1 MPCPLNRPLR
11 RWGAAA
17 TLLLASLLGANAH
30 AALDTTAQT
39 DDHSINM
46 PTDWWTY
53 GNLTPQQLTDR
64 IAEHGARIVGL
75 EVTAV
80 TGAGEP
86 RFTARLV
93 HNSGAYA
100 VPGWGWHYDQTPE
113 QITALIN
120 ANSARLIELE
130 RYDRG
135 GGQIRYALVMVP
147 NTGKMARGWSY
158 LLGVTRAQI
167 AAHIA
172 ASGARPIDLD
182 AFGRGTAMRHNAV
195 FVSNTGA
202 DRRAFD
208 WDIDQTSADIVARSS
223 AFQGRVVKLG
233 RQADGRYFF
242 VQMRNTGADA
252 SGWWHKYGFRS
263 ITELD
268 NYARQMVARPVD
280 VTSYATASGR
290 RFDAA
295 LIDNANAEERRMRG
309 HYALL
314 IDADQNPRGIFQSY
328 LKEVDGPVLVNLN
341 GKRRAET
348 ASALKV
354 LHLLHTMKQVQAGTD
369 WLSSTNFVY
378 YNYDD
383 GSYGLTDPWKRC
395 PIPAQENAGSWNEV
409 VTTLEW
415 GVDQMMD
422 ISDNRTTRG
431 VVLRYGGSFAPFNA
445 TAAAAGLT
453 GTTLRHDIGCAYVDL
468 DTNPYTYAPATKR
481 NETTAADLAKI
492 YEGVWTG
499 RLLPSGSPA
508 RREFLESAYSGT
520 GATDQVQAIIDE
532 EAAALGK
539 SAIAQR
545 FGALVKTW
553 GKGGTYNTCLGDA
566 ADMTQ
571 CGQGVMV
578 RSSAGLV
585 RLPIGGGGP
594 YVAFRYYVHGKL
606 ISDVPLVY
614 ALDEYKFGKAHK
626 KASGELFRGVIRE
639 ALATW

>member
-1 MPCPLNRPLR
+1 MRHLLNLSLR
-11 RWGAAA
+11 RFGAAA
-17 TLLLASLLGANAH
+17 TLLLASLAATSAH
-30 AALDTTAQT
+30 AALDATALT
-39 DDHSINM
+39 DDHSINV
-46 PTDWWTY
+46 PTEWWTY
-53 GNLTPQQLTDR
+53 GNLTPQQLSDKV
-64 IAEHGARIVGL
+64 AEQGARIVGL
-75 EVTAV
+75 EVAAV

-100 VPGWGWHYDQTPE
+100 VPGWGWYYDQTPE

-120 ANSARLIELE
+120 ANSARLIELD

-135 GGQIRYALVMVP
+135 GGQIRYAAVMVP
-147 NTGKMARGWSY
+147 NTGKMTRGWSY
-158 LLGVTRAQI
+158 LMGVTRSQI

-172 ASGARPIDLD
+172 ATDSRPIDLD
-182 AFGRGTAMRHNAV
+182 AFGSGAALRLNAV

-202 DRRAFD
+202 DRRAFE
-208 WDIDQTSADIVARSS
+208 WDIDQTSADIVVRSN

-233 RQADGRYFF
+233 RQADGRYLF
-242 VQMRNTGADA
+242 VQVRNTGANA

-328 LKEVDGPVLVNLN
+328 LKEVDGPVLINLN

-369 WLSSTNFVY
+369 WLNSTNFVY
-378 YNYDD
+378 FNYDD

-395 PIPAQENAGSWNEV
+395 PIPSQENAGSWNEV

-422 ISDNRTTRG
+422 NSDNRTTRG

-453 GTTLRHDIGCAYVDL
+453 DTTLRHDIGCGYADL
-468 DTNPYTYAPATKR
+468 DTNPYTYSPAIKR

-492 YEGVWTG
+492 YEGVWAG
-499 RLLPSGSPA
+499 RLLPSGSSA
-508 RREFLESAYSGT
+508 RREFLESAFSGT
-520 GATDQVQAIIDE
+520 GATGQVQDIIDE
-532 EAAALGK
+532 EAAVLGK
-539 SAIAQR
+539 SAIAQQ

-553 GKGGTYNTCLGDA
+553 GKGGTYNICLGDP
-566 ADMTQ
+566 ADRTQ
-571 CGQGVMV
+571 CGQTVMV
-578 RSSAGLV
+578 RSSAGLM
-585 RLPIGGGGP
+585 RLPIGGSGP
-594 YVAFRYYVHGKL
+594 YVGFRYYVHGKL

>member
-1 MPCPLNRPLR
+1 MPCLLNRPLR

-53 GNLTPQQLTDR
+53 ENLTPQQLTDR

-93 HNSGAYA
+93 HDSGAYA
-100 VPGWGWHYDQTPE
+100 VPGWGWYYDQTPE

-172 ASGARPIDLD
+172 ATGARPIDLD
-182 AFGRGTAMRHNAV
+182 AYGRGTSMRHNAV
-195 FVSNTGA
+195 FVSNIGA

-233 RQADGRYFF
+233 RQADGRYLF
-242 VQMRNTGADA
+242 VQVRNTGADA

-369 WLSSTNFVY
+369 WLNSTNFVY

-383 GSYGLTDPWKRC
+383 GSYGTTDPWKRC

-409 VTTLEW
+409 VDTLEW

-453 GTTLRHDIGCAYVDL
+453 GTTLRHDIGCAYVNL
-468 DTNPYTYAPATKR
+468 DTNPYTYSPATKR

-492 YEGVWTG
+492 YEGVWAG
-499 RLLPSGSPA
+499 RLLPSGSSA
-508 RREFLESAYSGT
+508 RREFLESAHTGN

-539 SAIAQR
+539 SAIAQQ

-553 GKGGTYNTCLGDA
+553 GKGGTYNTCLGDP

-571 CGQGVMV
+571 CGQGIMV
-578 RSSAGLV
+578 RSSAGLM
-585 RLPIGGGGP
+585 RLPIGGSGP

-626 KASGELFRGVIRE
+626 KASGELFRSVIRE

>member
-1 MPCPLNRPLR
+1 MQCLLDCPLR
-11 RWGAAA
+11 RWGAVA

-30 AALDTTAQT
+30 AALDTTAQS

-53 GNLTPQQLTDR
+53 DNLTPQQLTDR

-75 EVTAV
+75 EVTGV

-100 VPGWGWHYDQTPE
+100 VPGWGWYYDQTPE

-158 LLGVTRAQI
+158 LLGATRAQI

-172 ASGARPIDLD
+172 ASEARPIDLD
-182 AFGRGTAMRHNAV
+182 AYGRGTALRHNAV

-208 WDIDQTSADIVARSS
+208 WDIDQTPADIVARSN

-233 RQADGRYFF
+233 RQADGRYLF
-242 VQMRNTGADA
+242 VQVRNTGTNA

-369 WLSSTNFVY
+369 WLNSTNFVY

-383 GSYGLTDPWKRC
+383 GSYGTTDPWKRC

-409 VTTLEW
+409 INTLEW

-431 VVLRYGGSFAPFNA
+431 VVLRYGGSFAPLNA

-453 GTTLRHDIGCAYVDL
+453 GTTLRHDIGCGYVNL
-468 DTNPYTYAPATKR
+468 DTNPYTYSPATKR

-492 YEGVWTG
+492 YEGVWAG
-499 RLLPSGSPA
+499 RLLPSGSSA

-520 GATDQVQAIIDE
+520 GATDQVQDIIDE

-539 SAIAQR
+539 SAIAQQ
-545 FGALVKTW
+545 FGELVKTW
-553 GKGGTYNTCLGDA
+553 GKGGTYNTCLGDP

-578 RSSAGLV
+578 RSSAGLM